1 MVQGVGFE
9 PTKALPPELKS
20 GPFDHSGTPAAY
32 GRGNLVLNRAA
43 PKRPENR
50 CLSGTYDKNSLTPCE
65 QPRTVQVSMNGPER
79 VKTTRIALFL
89 VILMLTPIYAGQTH
103 NSELSD
109 SDYSRNNTE
118 ATVEMYTLYL
128 ASADS
133 TTDGDGLI
141 TTKIPESGGQETA
154 SALDETIEFIS
165 QELLSS
171 IEVFG
176 RPNQGSSSG
185 TYYLPLD
192 LFLKAVGPSGSSV
205 EWTINVRAGGSSI
218 GQAEWSAD
226 ACNTG
231 IGNSC
236 NFDHEEFEVDIGSS
250 SSFMVLEDETIEI
263 TISAE
268 MSGCDSSGGPFG
280 STCSAEVAWNE
291 IDGEATRHSEIEVE
305 TNAISN
311 SVVVLQR
318 DGDEI
323 SEGAE
328 LEWYPNDI
336 IEQRSMQFTF
346 DVKSAFGR
354 YDIDSVRLLL
364 RDSQGTYRID
374 KEISNDD
381 PDIDDT
387 NEGIFGHYSWT
398 YPGGVPSGEYSVEL
412 EVTDIQGNLV
422 LIDHEPVEMHQFG
435 VSINHGMDRQT
446 EYIAPGEITP
456 IPLQLVHRGDSTKS
470 MSVELEVMT
479 NLGSS
484 WLVEFDSDSSL
495 YSLDAGG
502 DILNPILTLQA
513 PDDLTGTPS
522 SIDIRAVAEAEVD
535 GVQTVVHQDTL
546 NIILEKIDVFQPPA
560 VSVWDEE
567 HDMPIAN
574 STRPDDVDYTIP
586 RYVEYGEFTP
596 FLLEVFNTGFDADT
610 FRIDVLQRSKS
621 IIQVY
626 DNDTGERI
634 LEDVGDGTFHSS
646 YLERH
651 ATQVLL
657 LNIKPSNDRAD
668 EDLGLIEIEVTSSGN
683 SSLRSTVLFTIQRT
697 FGIRAEVAY
706 DCDGSPLGHIDV
718 SLPQC
723 LTGTDSTVEP
733 FRVRIVS
740 SANSGDTAIWWRIQ
754 NPATLQENLDIS
766 TIYGQWQFRIEDEN
780 QEAVPR
786 VSLSPGGFVE
796 VFVTATLTSQVEQ
809 GNHTIYLRIIEDT
822 DDSEPRYF
830 DLPITFEI
838 ASDPP
843 DLEIVQVTQDRKMLP
858 GEDYSIQMKV
868 KNEGN
873 TEMTILLDAEVDEA
887 GWEVDI
893 EGPSGSTFIQ
903 LGAYEELSFNLK
915 VTVPSDAN
923 NGDKVDVL
931 VTAMPLAYVIDGTLD
946 TSQSWSDD
954 YTAKKTVVMTVDLG
968 NIVDIVVNELSHP
981 RPLTLIILIVGVLL
995 IIAGIQ
1001 SNMNRRKWAS
1011 HMALIESMNKD
1022 DSEDE
1027 EPDSSD
1033 IPEPV
1038 TSVEEEP
1045 DSNRYDDDDIELV

>member
-20 GPFDHSGTPAAY
+20 GPFDHSGTPAAF

-43 PKRPENR
+43 LKCPKNR
-50 CLSGTYDKNSLTPCE
+50 CLAGTCDENSLTPCE
-65 QPRTVQVSMNGPER
+65 QPRTVQESRNAQGCA
-79 VKTTRIALFL
+79 KTARIALFL
-89 VILMLTPIYAGQTH
+89 AFLMMAPIYSGQIFG
-103 NSELSD
+103 SELQ
-109 SDYSRNNTE
+109 E
-118 ATVEMYTLYL
+118 AETSPNSVEAPIELYTLYL

-171 IEVFG
+171 IEIFG

-205 EWTINVRAGGSSI
+205 DWTINVRAGGSSI

-236 NFDHEEFEVDIGSS
+236 NFDHEEFEVDIGTS
-250 SSFMVLEDETIEI
+250 SSFMILEDETIEI

-268 MSGCDSSGGPFG
+268 MSGCDSGGGPFG
-280 STCSAEVAWNE
+280 STCTAEVAWNE
-291 IDGEATRHSEIEVE
+291 IDGESTRHSEIEVE

-323 SEGAE
+323 SEGPE

-336 IEQRSMQFTF
+336 IDQRSMQFTF

-354 YDIDSVRLLL
+354 YDIDNVRLLL
-364 RDSQGTYRID
+364 RDSQGNYRID

-422 LIDHEPVEMHQFG
+422 LIDHEPIEMRQFG

-535 GVQTVVHQDTL
+535 GVQTVVHQETL
-546 NIILEKIDVFQPPA
+546 NIVLEKIDVFQPPA

-567 HDMPIAN
+567 HGLPIAN
-574 STRPDDVDYTIP
+574 SSRSDDIDNTIP

-596 FLLEVFNTGFDADT
+596 FLIEIFNTGFDSDM

-626 DNDTGERI
+626 DNNTGERI

-651 ATQVLL
+651 DTLVLL

-668 EDLGLIEIEVTSSGN
+668 DDLGLIEIEVTSSGN
-683 SSLRSTVLFTIQRT
+683 SSLRSTVMFTIQRT
-697 FGIRAEVAY
+697 FGIRAEVTY
-706 DCDGSPLGHIDV
+706 DCDGSPLGQIDV
-718 SLPQC
+718 DTCDDVKL
-723 LTGTDSTVEP
+723 
-733 FRVRIVS
+733 RARIIS
-740 SANSGDTAIWWRIQ
+740 SANSGDTALWWRIQ
-754 NPATLQENLDIS
+754 NPATLQENLDLS
-766 TIYGQWQFRIEDEN
+766 PIYGQWQFRIEDDN
-780 QEAVPR
+780 NEAVPR
-786 VSLSPGGFVE
+786 VSLSPGGFIE
-796 VFVTATLTSQVEQ
+796 VYVSVTLTTQVEQ

-822 DDSEPRYF
+822 EDSEPRYF
-830 DLPITFEI
+830 DLPMTFEI
-838 ASDPP
+838 DSDPP
-843 DLEIVQVTQDRKMLP
+843 NLEIVQVTQDRKLLP
-858 GEDYSIQMKV
+858 GKDYSIQMKV

-873 TEMTILLDAEVDEA
+873 TEMTILLDAEVDEP
-887 GWEVDI
+887 GWSVDI

-903 LGAYEELSFNLK
+903 LGAYEEVSFNLK
-915 VTVPSDAN
+915 VTVSSEAN
-923 NGDKVDVL
+923 NGDKVPVL

-946 TSQSWSDD
+946 TSQSWPDD
-954 YTAKKTVVMTVDLG
+954 YTAKKTVLMTVDLG
-968 NIVDIVVNELSHP
+968 NNVFDILVNELSHP
-981 RPLTLIILIVGVLL
+981 RPLTLIVLVVGVLL
-995 IIAGIQ
+995 IIAGVQ
-1001 SNMNRRKWAS
+1001 SNMNRRRWAS
-1011 HMALIESMNKD
+1011 HMALIDSMNKD
-1022 DSEDE
+1022 DDDDDDDDQGQE
-1027 EPDSSD
+1027 ESD
-1033 IPEPV
+1033 IPDPI
-1038 TSVEEEP
+1038 TSIEQPP
-1045 DSNRYDDDDIELV
+1045 DSNRYGDDDIELV